1 MRPAVEVDELAS
13 MRPELVG
20 YCYRML
26 GSVFEADDAVQET
39 LVRAWRQSGSF
50 EGRSTARSWVYRI
63 ATNVCV
69 DLLRERRRRA
79 VPMDLGPAS
88 SAAAFVGTSGSTEHL
103 WLTPLPT
110 DPGDVV
116 ADRDTIRLAFVA
128 ALQHL
133 PVRQRAVLI
142 LRDVLAWPAA
152 DTAGLLQVSTGA
164 VNAMLLRAR
173 ATMARHHQQPR
184 HEDAPLGG
192 DERRLLARYVDAF
205 ERYDIEALVAL
216 LHEDA
221 VQSMPPFTSWLRGAA
236 EIGRFLRGPGAGC
249 EGSILVPAVA
259 NGTAAFGQYR
269 NHGDRHLPWALQVV
283 EVAGGRVTGLHSF
296 LDAELFPVFGLPT
309 VYFAGA
315 RSSYRYG

>member
-1 MRPAVEVDELAS
+1 MTLAVDELAS
-13 MRPELVG
+13 MRAELVG

-39 LVRAWRQSGSF
+39 MVRAWRRADSF
-50 EGRSTARSWVYRI
+50 EGRSSARAWVYRI

-88 SAAAFVGTSGSTEHL
+88 PAAAFLATSGSPERP

-110 DPGDVV
+110 DPGDTV
-116 ADRDTIRLAFVA
+116 AARDTVRLAFVA

-142 LRDVLAWPAA
+142 LRDVLAWSAA
-152 DTAGLLQVSTGA
+152 ETAGLLGVSVGA

-173 ATMARHHQQPR
+173 ATLDARQDRNRQQGALT
-184 HEDAPLGG
+184 D
-192 DERRLLARYVDAF
+192 DDRRLLSRYVDAF
-205 ERYDIEALVAL
+205 ERYDIDALVGL

-221 VQSMPPFTSWLRGAA
+221 VQSMPPFAQWLRGPAQIAA
-236 EIGRFLRGPGAGC
+236 FLRGPGAEC
-249 EGSILVPAVA
+249 AGSILVPAEA
-259 NGTAAFGQYR
+259 NGTAAFAQYR
-269 NHGDRHLPWALQVV
+269 RSGDRHLPWALQVV
-283 EVAGGRVTGLHSF
+283 ELGGGRITGLHCF

>member
-1 MRPAVEVDELAS
+1 MGVGVDDLEAMRA
-13 MRPELVG
+13 ELVG

-26 GSVFEADDAVQET
+26 GSAFEADDAVQET
-39 LVRAWRQSGSF
+39 MVRAWKRAGSF
-50 EGRSTARSWVYRI
+50 EGRSSARAWVYRI

-88 SAAAFVGTSGSTEHL
+88 PAAAVVGASGSADQP

-116 ADRDTIRLAFVA
+116 AARDTVRLAFVA

-142 LRDVLAWPAA
+142 LCDVLSWSAA
-152 DTAGLLQVSTGA
+152 DTAALLGVTAGA

-173 ATMARHHQQPR
+173 ATLAARPASTRAQKLT
-184 HEDAPLGG
+184 ED
-192 DERRLLARYVDAF
+192 DRQLLSRYVDAF
-205 ERYDIEALVAL
+205 ERYDVDALVGL

-221 VQSMPPFTSWLRGAA
+221 VQSMPPFTQWLRGAA

-249 EGSILVPAVA
+249 AGSVLLPTHA
-259 NGTAAFGQYR
+259 NGVAAFGQYR
-269 NHGDRHLPWALQVV
+269 NHGDRHLPWSLQVLEV
-283 EVAGGRVTGLHSF
+283 EGGRIAGLHCF
-296 LDAELFPVFGLPT
+296 LDPELFPVFRLPT

-315 RSSYRYG
+315 RSS

>member
-1 MRPAVEVDELAS
+1 MGVDVDELAT
-13 MRPELVG
+13 MRGELVG

-26 GSVFEADDAVQET
+26 GSAFEADDAVQET
-39 LVRAWRQSGSF
+39 MVRAWRRGDAF
-50 EGRSTARSWVYRI
+50 EGRSSVRAWVYRI

-88 SAAAFVGTSGSTEHL
+88 TAAAFLGASGSPEQP

-110 DPGDVV
+110 DPGD
-116 ADRDTIRLAFVA
+116 AAAARDTVRLAFVA

-142 LRDVLAWPAA
+142 LRDVLTWSAA
-152 DTAGLLQVSTGA
+152 ETAGLLGVSVGA

-173 ATMARHHQQPR
+173 ATLDARQGRDRR
-184 HEDAPLGG
+184 HGELSD
-192 DERRLLARYVDAF
+192 DDRRLLSRYVDAF
-205 ERYDIEALVAL
+205 ERYDVDALVGL

-221 VQSMPPFTSWLRGAA
+221 VQSMPPYTLWLRGAA
-236 EIGRFLRGPGAGC
+236 EIGRFLRGPGAEC
-249 EGSILVPAVA
+249 AGSILVPVQA
-259 NGTAAFGQYR
+259 NGAAAFGQYR
-269 NHGDRHLPWALQVV
+269 NHGDRHLPWAIQVL
-283 EVAGGRVTGLHSF
+283 EVGHGRVTGLHSF
-296 LDAELFPVFGLPT
+296 LDTELFPIFGLPT